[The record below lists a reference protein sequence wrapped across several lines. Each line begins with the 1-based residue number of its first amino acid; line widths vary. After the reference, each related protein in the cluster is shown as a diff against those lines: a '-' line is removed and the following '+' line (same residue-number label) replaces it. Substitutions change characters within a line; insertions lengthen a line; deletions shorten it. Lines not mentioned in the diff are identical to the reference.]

1 MPTSGMAFWL
11 TVQHD
16 KAPRPGQ
23 HNPKR
28 DPPKDSTTTTT
39 TNFSRDEIIEEEEP
53 KMPISE
59 RIKAFFFEPRR

>member
-16 KAPRPGQ
+16 KAPRPWQ

-28 DPPKDSTTTTT
+28 DLPKDSTTK
-39 TNFSRDEIIEEEEP
+39 DEIIEEEEP
-53 KMPISE
+53 KIPISE
-59 RIKAFFFEPRR
+59 RIKTFFFEPRR